1 MALSPALY
9 HRFIKG
15 QCTEEEEKEVL
26 LYFKEHPE
34 AMEEYLQW
42 QDWEDFE
49 PEGKLHPAVSDKVL
63 HKVQGKI
70 HARSQVFK
78 ILRRVTAAAVLIGS
92 ALLIWKLA
100 DNNHRMDNPTGSTL
114 QAVISPLSDT
124 QYHKNNGQAVM
135 ELVLE
140 DGSAVQLHPNSQ
152 LHYRHHFD
160 PNKREIWLK
169 GAARF
174 EVAQDSKR
182 PFTVYTASIGTTA
195 LGTAFLVKENAANGS
210 VTVKLYNGKVRI
222 DHQKQPGQPTFAAR
236 YLAPGEEL
244 IYNTGDANPVVLNK
258 NKRIG
263 NPVET
268 SENNTSN
275 STGLVYFKQ
284 PLPTVLQTLEQH
296 FSTTISYDKKALS
309 KIRVTAEFSYNDSLE
324 QILEVIATL
333 NNLQL
338 THTDKGFSLT
348 K

>member
-34 AMEEYLQW
+34 AMEEYLHW

-49 PEGKLHPAVSDKVL
+49 PEGKLHPVISDKVL
-63 HKVQGKI
+63 QKVQGKI

-78 ILRRVTAAAVLIGS
+78 TLRRVAAAAVLTGS

-100 DNNHRMDNPTGSTL
+100 DNRHHVGTTTGMAL
-114 QAVISPLSDT
+114 QAVIAPLSDT
-124 QYHKNNGQAVM
+124 QYHKNSGQAIM

-140 DGSAVQLHPNSQ
+140 DGSAVQLYPNSQ

-160 PNKREIWLK
+160 TNKRELWLQ
-169 GAARF
+169 GTARF

-182 PFTVYTASIGTTA
+182 PLTVYTATIGTTA
-195 LGTAFLVKENAANGS
+195 LGTAFLVKENTANGS

-222 DHQKQPGQPTFAAR
+222 AHQKQPGQPAFAAR
-236 YLAPGEEL
+236 YLAPGDEL

-258 NKRIG
+258 NKRVG
-263 NPVET
+263 KPVET
-268 SENNTSN
+268 NEKSTS

-296 FSTTISYDKKALS
+296 FSTTISYNKKALS
-309 KIRVTAEFSYNDSLE
+309 NIRVTAEFSYNDSLA